1 MVCYS
6 TTSPGKSSLSIAGFE
21 QEVNFNGCGA
31 YGMFPAQAYHRSGTK
46 ERRTLT
52 ATIFFKE
59 KPNAPNEAGPSGVEK
74 EEVKVKAEPPT
85 VPDQS
90 RPKREAKVPKS

>member
-1 MVCYS
+1 
-6 TTSPGKSSLSIAGFE
+6 
-21 QEVNFNGCGA
+21 
-31 YGMFPAQAYHRSGTK
+31 MFPAQAYHRSGTK

-90 RPKREAKVPKS
+90 RPKRAAKVPKP